1 MAGVPCDAGESR
13 KRAGALRALRIERMH
28 DLNPHER
35 LEKHKT
41 VRAWLVYQLQQTE
54 KEITKLEEQAI
65 KWEQMQE
72 ASYRERRFTIEPAR
86 TEEGLD
92 CIHRGNCRK
101 QPPPVNFFLP
111 EELLAQLGRRRVDAC
126 SLCNPLPG
134 LRGRKAWMSEFDQ
147 GA

>member
-1 MAGVPCDAGESR
+1 
-13 KRAGALRALRIERMH
+13 MH

-35 LEKHKT
+35 LEKHKA

-54 KEITKLEEQAI
+54 KEIAKLERKAAD
-65 KWEQMQE
+65 WERMQE

-101 QPPPVNFFLP
+101 PEPAPVDFYLP
-111 EELLAQLGRRRVDAC
+111 EELLGVLGERRVDAC
-126 SLCNPLPG
+126 TLCNPLPG
-134 LRGRKAWMSEFDQ
+134 LRGRKTWMSEGGDW
-147 GA
+147 A